1 MTDRTYH
8 VKEGKRLSG
17 IFSSEAKA
25 KAYRKELKAEG
36 RSSNISVVS
45 GGKPHK
51 AAAKKSKS
59 RTKRPTASRNAKPM
73 KLLDA
78 EGCLDPYMV
87 ETMEDLRDYA
97 VYEDPKLKAALYD
110 PEVWRWICDYYDFV
124 SWNEHG
130 NQPSMAEYAEDGY
143 LSNDVSDLTV
153 KRDSSI
159 TDYLW
164 NDGEPG
170 STASE
175 LMARRADIQNRYG
188 AIKR

>member
-1 MTDRTYH
+1 MIDRTYH

-17 IFSSEAKA
+17 IFSSESKA
-25 KAYRKELKAEG
+25 NAYRKELKAEG
-36 RSSNISVVS
+36 RSSCISVVS
-45 GGKPHK
+45 GGKPQK
-51 AAAKKSKS
+51 TTNRKTKG
-59 RTKRPTASRNAKPM
+59 KRPTASRNAKPM

-78 EGCLDPYMV
+78 DGDLDPYMV

-130 NQPSMAEYAEDGY
+130 NQPSMAEYAEDSY
-143 LSNDVSDLTV
+143 LSNDVRDLTV